1 MKLNNIIDLNSYIR
15 ISSIRENFEENC
27 LYIKDFDEIKNLD
40 LHNCNNIIFE
50 NSHLKTAFFDKLNLA
65 DIDYTVNIY
74 LGDDL
79 VYSQSGKSLWLGYHT
94 IKLDKTISLTSSTMQ
109 ILHSSRFSCYINLLN
124 RKQYA

>member
-65 DIDYTVNIY
+65 DIDYTVINCLSSVTIFEGLMTNIHGIAVFDNVCSCRSNEILDVVINY
-74 LGDDL
+74 KNKKLL
-79 VYSQSGKSLWLGYHT
+79 V
-94 IKLDKTISLTSSTMQ
+94 
-109 ILHSSRFSCYINLLN
+109 C
-124 RKQYA
+124 